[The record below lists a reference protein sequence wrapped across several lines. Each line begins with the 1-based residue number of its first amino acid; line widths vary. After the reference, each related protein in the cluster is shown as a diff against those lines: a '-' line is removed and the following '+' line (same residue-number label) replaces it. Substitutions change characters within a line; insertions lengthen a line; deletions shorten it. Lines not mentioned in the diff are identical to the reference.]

1 MPHSSGSIVELS
13 QDRTTGSNDVGTKR
27 LIPQNM
33 SQTARRNAPTGPLH
47 LPSWKS
53 LELTADDSI
62 TCVEKFKETFHTK
75 IFTHIYLVHHRTWLN
90 DYNTH
95 TKL

>member
-1 MPHSSGSIVELS
+1 MPHGSGSIVELS
-13 QDRTTGSNDVGTKR
+13 QDRSPGSNDVGTKR

-33 SQTARRNAPTGPLH
+33 SQTARNAPTGLLH

-53 LELTADDSI
+53 LELKAEGSI
-62 TCVEKFKETFHTK
+62 TSVENFKETFHTK
-75 IFTHIYLVHHRTWLN
+75 IFTYLYLVHYRTWMN